1 MVTLQ
6 MTSINGATANMSF
19 ASSHIQILPD
29 GETGRVAFDAMGDR
43 INAEYRVVNVQRKG
57 DSREVGTYNFSK
69 VRLSDS
75 NFWSIDTVQGDAS
88 GCSPGLVDIKAKVA
102 F

>member
-1 MVTLQ
+1 
-6 MTSINGATANMSF
+6 MSF

-69 VRLSDS
+69 VGLLSDS
-75 NFWSIDTVQGDAS
+75 NLDQ
-88 GCSPGLVDIKAKVA
+88 
-102 F
+102 

>member
-1 MVTLQ
+1 MVT
-6 MTSINGATANMSF
+6 TIF
-19 ASSHIQILPD
+19 ALSLIQILPD

-75 NFWSIDTVQGDAS
+75 NF
-88 GCSPGLVDIKAKVA
+88 
-102 F
+102 